1 MKKRVLFVI
10 NSLGLGGAEKSLTSL
25 LNMMDYN
32 RYEVDL
38 LMFNPGGMFLKLLP
52 ENVRVLPQLGFL
64 KSNQS
69 MKSQLVHPVYFTARI
84 AATIGLR
91 LNRRKKLLHPAQCY
105 WKYAGWAF
113 NALPGE
119 YDAAIAWG
127 QGNPTHYVAKKVQAK
142 IKISF
147 INADYESVGHNKEF
161 DRAYYAEYTHIVTVS
176 DKLEQMLRNTFP
188 EYVNKMATI
197 YDINNAEMIFRLSME
212 ANPFDGE
219 SVHPVIVTAGRL
231 VPQKGYDLAVKAAQ
245 IIKNRGIDVRWYI
258 VGEGPCRSEIEQEIE
273 QYHLSETVI
282 LVGAKDNPYVYMK
295 NADLYVQTSRFEGY
309 CLTLAEARMLNKPV
323 ISTNFDVV
331 YNQLRNEENGLIVKM
346 DPEEIADAVI
356 RLWKD
361 EHLRNRIIENLKQE
375 KKGNP
380 EEIEKLYRMI
390 EE

>member
-1 MKKRVLFVI
+1 MKKRILFVI

-52 ENVRVLPQLGFL
+52 ENVHVLPQLDFL

-69 MKSQLVHPVYFTARI
+69 VRCQLLHPTYLTARI

-91 LNRRKKLLHPAQCY
+91 LHRRKNLLHPAQCY
-105 WKYAGWAF
+105 WKYAGRAF

-127 QGNPTHYVAKKVQAK
+127 QGNPTHYVARKVRANVK
-142 IKISF
+142 IAF
-147 INADYESVGHNKEF
+147 INADYEGVGHNKDF
-161 DRAYYAEYTHIVTVS
+161 DRAYYAEYSYIAAVS
-176 DKLEQMLRNTFP
+176 DKLEQMVRTTFP
-188 EYVNKMATI
+188 EFASKIVTV
-197 YDINNAEMIFRLSME
+197 YDINNAEMIARMATE
-212 ANPFDGE
+212 TNPFE
-219 SVHPVIVTAGRL
+219 KENVHPVIVTVGRL
-231 VPQKGYDLAVKAAQ
+231 VPPKGYDLAVEAAQ
-245 IIKNRGIDVRWYI
+245 NMKARGFDFKWYI
-258 VGEGPCRSEIEQEIE
+258 VGEGPCRSEIEQAIK
-273 QYHLSETVI
+273 QCDLSENVI
-282 LVGAKDNPYVYMK
+282 LVGAKENPYVYMK
-295 NADLYVQTSRFEGY
+295 NADIYVQTSRFEGY

-331 YNQLRNEENGLIVKM
+331 YNQLRDGENGLIVKM
-346 DPEEIADAVI
+346 EPVEIANAVD

-361 EHLRNRIIENLKQE
+361 VSLQNHIVGNLKQE

-390 EE
+390 EG